1 MKSSPR
7 NVSTAWNVTSQF
19 PQSGQRMIFQLGG
32 TTKPVSGDR
41 DDDMSRAGYLHLP
54 ELDPIV
60 RPNSG

>member
-1 MKSSPR
+1 MFQPHGMY
-7 NVSTAWNVTSQF
+7 VSED
-19 PQSGQRMIFQLGG
+19 FQLGG

-60 RPNSG
+60 RPNSE